1 MMTGQGRRLGPP
13 RPERQPVP
21 AGPHLWAHVYETAVL
36 VTLGTVLA
44 AWLLPASVPP
54 WELSGI
60 LAAVTAVAW
69 AVTLHSTA
77 SAGLA
82 AWLLACGLAL
92 AAWLGYARVTGA
104 WTRDAI
110 MWLVLAFAVLPPFG
124 PPLIAACRLKGKFS
138 AEAEEKA
145 RQALELKRWKTVFE
159 SLGVRGVEITQ
170 IFRHPNGIQ
179 VHGQL
184 GQATDEHGIVT
195 FDQLKEYGPQ
205 IVTHF
210 RKAASAASFTQ
221 PDPDNAAAFIL
232 HLRTRKGRRQ
242 TEYLPDDGKRTSVNK
257 PLHLG
262 NHDDGSPFRL
272 LLREIAVMIVGV
284 IGSGKSNLLNLF
296 IGRLAWCED
305 VLICVIDLKGM
316 GGRMSRPWLMP
327 WIENPWDPAKTE
339 AENKREGRIR
349 RPVIEWVATTR
360 AEAKLMLEALI
371 AAGDAR
377 GEEGAGGEKLTARRD
392 KPGIALIMDETV
404 VATGHGRK
412 DDGISSRDLAVLLSR
427 LVETYRSEAFTP
439 VIAAVRGDVETM
451 GMSAIKAQTL
461 VRIGL
466 RVSQS
471 MDADSVFPDDH
482 AAAKILAKITDDG
495 AGLARVKGRMS
506 SITHFFRITPKI
518 AYYIAKR
525 TGPLRPAP
533 DPVLEAGLNQ
543 VLDDEGRGAYEARW
557 DRMAGKLETWK
568 RTAAE
573 WKADPDIGIRGGP
586 DREPAARKSAVAVA
600 DREPGAVSDE
610 EYVDSVLRE
619 TIASVLDPEP
629 DGKAKNAARRRMR
642 ELLRQAGPDGLRV
655 GTLEKML
662 ADEARAAGNPE
673 MRVHRNTL
681 HEWLRADEELGRV
694 RNERPALHKPKSPY
708 ARWVWIRQ
716 ADDGDFLARDDPDDH
731 EEDLP

>member
-44 AWLLPASVPP
+44 AWLLPASIPA

-60 LAAVTAVAW
+60 LAAVTAVAG
-69 AVTLHSTA
+69 AVTLHSTG

-82 AWLLACGLAL
+82 AWLLACGMTL

-110 MWLVLAFAVLPPFG
+110 MWLVLAFAVLPPAG
-124 PPLIAACRLKGKFS
+124 PPAIAAYRLKGKFS
-138 AEAEEKA
+138 ADAEEKA
-145 RQALELKRWKTVFE
+145 RSALELKRWKAVFE
-159 SLGVRGVEITQ
+159 SLGVHGVEVTQ
-170 IFRHPNGIQ
+170 IFRHQNGVQ
-179 VHGQL
+179 VHFQL

-195 FDQLKEYGPQ
+195 FDQIKDYGPQ

-221 PDPDNAAAFIL
+221 PDPDNAAACIL

-242 TEYLPDDGKRTSVNK
+242 TEYLPDNGKRASVNR

-284 IGSGKSNLLNLF
+284 VGSGKSNLLNAF

-305 VLICVIDLKGM
+305 VLIFVIDLKGG

-327 WIENPWDPAKTE
+327 WIESPWDPARTE
-339 AENKREGRIR
+339 SGNKREGRIR
-349 RPVIEWVATTR
+349 RPVIEWVATSR

-377 GEEGAGGEKLTARRD
+377 GEDGAGGEKLTPRPD
-392 KPGIALIMDETV
+392 LPGIALVMDETV

-427 LVETYRSEAFTP
+427 VVETYRSEAFTP
-439 VIAAVRGDVETM
+439 ILAAVRGDVETM
-451 GMSAIKAQTL
+451 GLSAIKAQTL
-461 VRIGL
+461 ARIGL

-471 MDADSVFPDDH
+471 AEADSVFPDDH
-482 AAAKILAKITDDG
+482 AAVKVLAKITDDG
-495 AGLARVKGRMS
+495 AGLARVKGRLS
-506 SITHFFRITPKI
+506 PIIHFFRITPKI

-557 DRMAGKLETWK
+557 DRMAAKLERWK
-568 RTAAE
+568 QTAAE
-573 WKADPDIGIRGGP
+573 WRADPDIGIR
-586 DREPAARKSAVAVA
+586 DEPARQEAATAMA
-600 DREPGAVSDE
+600 TAGVSDE

-619 TIASVLDPEP
+619 TIASVLDPDP
-629 DGKAKNAARRRMR
+629 DGKVKLKARRRMR
-642 ELLRQAGPDGLRV
+642 ELLRLAGPDGLQV
-655 GTLEKML
+655 KVLERML
-662 ADEARAAGNPE
+662 ADEARACGDPE

-694 RNERPALHKPKSPY
+694 KRSHHKLNSPY
-708 ARWVWIRQ
+708 GRWAWVRQ